1 MAEKDSQTHI
11 LNLTSEE
18 LKAVSF
24 GIQWGYAVAANS
36 PTVREWKQK
45 RKVMES
51 VLKKIKLLQ
60 KEDRKNG

>member
-24 GIQWGYAVAANS
+24 SLQWGYAVASNA
-36 PTVREWKQK
+36 PTEREWKQQ
-45 RKVMES
+45 RKVIES

-60 KEDRKNG
+60 KEGK

>member
-24 GIQWGYAVAANS
+24 GVQWGYAVAANS
-36 PTVREWKQK
+36 PTVSEWKQK
-45 RKVMES
+45 RKVIES

-60 KEDRKNG
+60 KEDN